1 MREIKWIKTL
11 FFLTLELH
19 FTVETFGPLILIIK
33 EGDEATLPCG
43 NMKLTR
49 DKCGSINWV
58 HTRPGIATFDLVE
71 NGKLREDQSHRLSVT
86 EHCSLVIKKVTTAD
100 RGRYDCQRI
109 TPPIDALV
117 YLSAVKL
124 TEQKDE
130 DKVILSCSVSSH
142 ELNPTVNCRPV
153 NGTNTRGS
161 QEECSTTFSTSYLER
176 NPNYRESFIC
186 EVTNGYSGD
195 VQTFTFSSSSSV
207 EYPPTPTPTA
217 EIISSSNTNVPMS
230 GQTPQ
235 TSLWWYIGVAVGGA
249 GVAVGGASLLLA
261 VMAAVRWKRNEG
273 KTQTNGNAGQRLKP
287 TETQS
292 SPNTSHDMADP
303 EEGVSYAS
311 VSYIKRSNGKA
322 GVQVKAADDDD
333 EEEEGAAVTYS
344 TVNVR
349 R

>member
-1 MREIKWIKTL
+1 MSEIRWIKTL
-11 FFLTLELH
+11 LFLTLELH
-19 FTVETFGPLILIIK
+19 FTETIEPLILIIK
-33 EGDEATLPCG
+33 EGDEATLTCG

-49 DKCGSINWV
+49 DKCGWI
-58 HTRPGIATFDLVE
+58 HTHPGKAISELVE
-71 NGKLREDQSHRLSVT
+71 NGKLRADQSHRLSVT

-109 TPPIDALV
+109 APLSDALV

-130 DKVILSCSVSSH
+130 DKVTLSCSVPGH

-153 NGTNTRGS
+153 NGTNSRGS
-161 QEECSTTFSTSYLER
+161 QMECSTTFSTSYLKR

-186 EVTNGYSGD
+186 EVTDGYRGD

-207 EYPPTPTPTA
+207 EYPPTPTA
-217 EIISSSNTNVPMS
+217 ESISSSNPNVPMS

-249 GVAVGGASLLLA
+249 SLLLA
-261 VMAAVRWKRNEG
+261 VVAAVRWKRNEG
-273 KTQTNGNAGQRLKP
+273 KTQTNGNAQGQRLNP

-292 SPNTSHDMADP
+292 SPDTSHDMADP

-322 GVQVKAADDDD
+322 GVQVKAAADDD